1 MSKIY
6 DFLNRVRY
14 RYYGIV
20 KALVFVVSILLV
32 IWQMPRVANFSF
44 EYTKSKPWQHETLYA
59 PFDFTIYKDEALL
72 RQEQT
77 EAEMAVMPIFVYD
90 ERLTSESR
98 VLLQQHFEEQWNEKS
113 NLDKAYNL
121 EVLLAS
127 YDTIQRRGIVAHDR
141 VLDDKKTDDY
151 ILILRNRVSYPT
163 MMSDVYTLQS
173 ALEQLDMWLVDA
185 KTDNQL
191 LATLLANVLQPNVIY
206 DGELTRRA
214 VDQAVNA
221 VSLTYGMVQK
231 DELIVSEGEIV
242 SDKIYDVLNSLH
254 REYDDRT
261 LSVSDIRRIDL
272 SQSFFVIV
280 LFLLLYVVVKL
291 LYRKDIYREL
301 RKINLILLLVLL
313 VVLPSYWI
321 IEMHPSF
328 VMMMPMALLG
338 ILVVTFYGSSIA
350 LIVHCF
356 AVILIALVVPN
367 PLQYIVMQ
375 FVAGFVAILSLGKRC
390 NRSEFF
396 LASFYIFIAY
406 FLCYIA
412 FALMMDM
419 PIEGTYVGIL
429 GLNALFTMLSLP
441 LILILEK
448 IFGIVTPLTLL
459 ELSNSNSPL
468 LRRLASVAPG
478 TFQHSIQVANLCE
491 EVLYEIGGN
500 PLLARAGALYH
511 DIGKIENPIY
521 FIENQHGANNPHN
534 DISNAESAQIIISHV
549 LDGINLAKK
558 ERLPESVIDF
568 IRTHHGTRRTE
579 YFYIMEKKQ
588 NPDAE
593 IDERDFTYHG
603 PIPYSKETAVLMI
616 ADSVEAASR
625 SIKDINEQKISDLVD
640 SVVSKQMELGQFDNA
655 DLTMKDFMTIKRVL
669 KKKLMNIYHVRI
681 AYPS

>member
-254 REYDDRT
+254 RDYDDRT

-272 SQSFFVIV
+272 SQSF
-280 LFLLLYVVVKL
+280 LLLCCFCCCM
-291 LYRKDIYREL
+291 
-301 RKINLILLLVLL
+301 LLLNCCIARI
-313 VVLPSYWI
+313 YI
-321 IEMHPSF
+321 
-328 VMMMPMALLG
+328 
-338 ILVVTFYGSSIA
+338 GS
-350 LIVHCF
+350 
-356 AVILIALVVPN
+356 
-367 PLQYIVMQ
+367 
-375 FVAGFVAILSLGKRC
+375 
-390 NRSEFF
+390 
-396 LASFYIFIAY
+396 
-406 FLCYIA
+406 
-412 FALMMDM
+412 
-419 PIEGTYVGIL
+419 
-429 GLNALFTMLSLP
+429 
-441 LILILEK
+441 
-448 IFGIVTPLTLL
+448 
-459 ELSNSNSPL
+459 
-468 LRRLASVAPG
+468 
-478 TFQHSIQVANLCE
+478 CE
-491 EVLYEIGGN
+491 
-500 PLLARAGALYH
+500 R
-511 DIGKIENPIY
+511 
-521 FIENQHGANNPHN
+521 
-534 DISNAESAQIIISHV
+534 
-549 LDGINLAKK
+549 
-558 ERLPESVIDF
+558 
-568 IRTHHGTRRTE
+568 
-579 YFYIMEKKQ
+579 
-588 NPDAE
+588 
-593 IDERDFTYHG
+593 
-603 PIPYSKETAVLMI
+603 
-616 ADSVEAASR
+616 
-625 SIKDINEQKISDLVD
+625 
-640 SVVSKQMELGQFDNA
+640 
-655 DLTMKDFMTIKRVL
+655 
-669 KKKLMNIYHVRI
+669 
-681 AYPS
+681 